1 MKAIIPCLC
10 LTVLFA
16 APIVARADTNSAPP
30 TKPLLVTVDK
40 TSTPVT
46 DILAKLS
53 TQSGVKILADDTVID
68 AIGEARISAPN
79 LEGAF
84 KTLASLDP
92 GLTWNKITLSA
103 GAAIPSA
110 EDLSAAVLALR
121 KIKSDAMSITDGA
134 AGSTTS
140 IQSAPPSTS
149 TSTTADDKIVVYLV
163 TNETVRQQRI
173 DDKANAKYKQGPTA
187 VESTMA
193 DLRSIADRFSQMT
206 PDQQSEVMPLIWS
219 QLRYITRNLGP
230 EVLNRFEHTHPQD

>member
-10 LTVLFA
+10 IMTVLS
-16 APIVARADTNSAPP
+16 APIVARADQNPP
-30 TKPLLVTVDK
+30 PSTKPLLVTVDK
-40 TSTPVT
+40 TSTAVT

-53 TQSGVKILADDTVID
+53 SQSGIKILSDDTVID

-79 LEGAF
+79 LEGAL

-92 GLTWNKITLSA
+92 GLTWEKITLST
-103 GAAIPSA
+103 GAAIPSG
-110 EDLSAAVLALR
+110 EDLSAAVQALR
-121 KIKSDAMSITDGA
+121 KIKSDAFSITDGA
-134 AGSTTS
+134 AGSTMS
-140 IQSAPPSTS
+140 IQSTPPSTS
-149 TSTTADDKIVVYLV
+149 TGGDKIVVYLV

-219 QLRYITRNLGP
+219 QLRYITRSLGP
-230 EVLNRFEHTHPQD
+230 EVLNRFEHSHPAE